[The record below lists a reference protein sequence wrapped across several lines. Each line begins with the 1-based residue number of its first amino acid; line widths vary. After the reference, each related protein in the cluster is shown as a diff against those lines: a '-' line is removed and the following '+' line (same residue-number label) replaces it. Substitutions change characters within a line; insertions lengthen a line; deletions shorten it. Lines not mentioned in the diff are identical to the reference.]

1 MSIAKEAI
9 AEIRLVASS
18 IQVEFGCLDGSPARH
33 NGHNVVPVG
42 DVSVLTGTQLPS
54 LVEKSNK
61 SQSEYRYTNPVWLLP
76 SLYFTFPIGSNAT
89 R

>member
-42 DVSVLTGTQLPS
+42 DVSVLTGTQRS
-54 LVEKSNK
+54 
-61 SQSEYRYTNPVWLLP
+61 
-76 SLYFTFPIGSNAT
+76 FTGTEIPKKPK
-89 R
+89 